1 MRLFAIFIFY
11 ALLFGS
17 LLVAMLEYFDVLVK

>member
-1 MRLFAIFIFY
+1 MRQLAAFIFY

-17 LLVAMLEYFDVLVK
+17 LLVAMLEYFDILVK